1 MKTYATRQDMI
12 DSFGED
18 EVVRLTDTRD
28 EPGVIDDA
36 TLLRAL
42 ERTSVDIDGYIST
55 RYPRP
60 FPETPRLLIGV
71 CCDMARYRLCGTGGR
86 LVTEEVR
93 DRHKDAIKLLGMV
106 ASGQVKLGLDVVD
119 QPVDWGGGVQR
130 TQGSTVLADALK
142 DY

>member
-1 MKTYATRQDMI
+1 MNTYATRQDMI
-12 DSFGED
+12 DTFGED
-18 EVVRLTDTRD
+18 EVARLTDTHA

-36 TLLRAL
+36 TLLRSL
-42 ERTSVDIDGYIST
+42 ERSSADIDGYVST

-60 FPETPRLLIGV
+60 FLEIPRLLIGI

-86 LVTEEVR
+86 LVTDEVR

-106 ASGQVKLGLDVVD
+106 ASGQVKLGQDVAD

-130 TQGSTVLADALK
+130 TPGSTVLADALK